1 MTPSEEEV
9 LNWLAERNLMPS
21 PELISHVT
29 SQPDGINILENSI
42 GSIRRPL
49 LFLGLSDLVVEESA
63 SYVLPKQSP
72 VVSNAPPVI
81 IRSQIEKSTA
91 DGSLQNFV
99 SLFND
104 RFRYLSRLLHRNPK
118 MRGAR
123 NLSYLNPGTEISC
136 IGMVSTIG
144 RRYNNKIKVTLE
156 DEFGQA
162 VVHLDDSDD
171 NPSYLVPDEIIGVN
185 GRVDRR
191 GRAIYSNEP
200 IVRPHWGR
208 VRESARADQPHTA
221 IFISD
226 IHLGSLTFHSKE
238 WKRFI
243 AWLNGNTDLYSN
255 WVPKGGYL
263 IINGD
268 IVDGIDSYPD
278 QKNDL
283 AIKDIWKQYE
293 TLADEVK
300 SMPSDLQIVILPGN
314 HDAVR
319 LMEPQLPL
327 PERVKKKFPPN
338 VTFTANPVSL
348 DIAGVNVL
356 CYHGKSLDD
365 LVSFP
370 GLSYEDPIALMK
382 ELIKR
387 RHLAPIYGG
396 KTPLASENKD
406 YLLIKDIPDIFVTGH
421 VHSCGVE
428 QYQGTLLMNP
438 GTWQAQT
445 SYQKMMGFQ
454 PNPCRAVAVNLQSL
468 RSDILDF
475 NF

>member
-1 MTPSEEEV
+1 LSPSEEEV

-21 PELISHVT
+21 PELVSHVT
-29 SQPDGINILENSI
+29 NQPDGITILENSV
-42 GSIRRPL
+42 GSITRPL
-49 LFLGLSDLVVEESA
+49 LFLGLSDLVEETIS
-63 SYVLPKQSP
+63 VQPPKQSP

-81 IRSQIEKSTA
+81 IKDQIEKSTA
-91 DGSLQNFV
+91 DGSLNNFV

-104 RFRYLSRLLHRNPK
+104 RLRHLSKLLYQNPK

-123 NLSYLNPGTEISC
+123 NLNYLDPGSEISC
-136 IGMVSTIG
+136 IGIVSSIG
-144 RRYNNKIKVTLE
+144 QRYNNRRKVILE
-156 DEFGQA
+156 DGIHQA
-162 VVHLDDSDD
+162 AVYLEDSDA
-171 NPSYLVPDEIIGVN
+171 NPLLLVPDEVIGVI

-200 IVRPHWGR
+200 IIRPHWGR
-208 VRESARADQPHTA
+208 VRESTRAEQPHTA
-221 IFISD
+221 LFVSD
-226 IHLGSLTFHSKE
+226 VHLGSLTFQSKE

-243 AWLNGNTDLYSN
+243 EWLNGNTDLYPD
-255 WVPKGGYL
+255 WVPNGGYL
-263 IINGD
+263 IIDGD

-278 QKNDL
+278 QEKDL
-283 AIKDIWKQYE
+283 AIKDVWVQYE
-293 TLADEVK
+293 TLADEIK
-300 SMPSDLQIVILPGN
+300 NMPSDLQIVILPGN

-327 PERVKKKFPPN
+327 PDHVKDKFPPN
-338 VTFTANPVSL
+338 VTFTANPVTI

-370 GLSYEDPIALMK
+370 GLSYEDPISLMK

-396 KTPLASENKD
+396 KTPLATENKD
-406 YLLIKDIPDIFVTGH
+406 YLVIKEVPDIFVTGH
-421 VHSCGVE
+421 VHSCGVD
-428 QYQGTLLMNP
+428 YYKGTLLINP

-454 PNPCRAVAVNLQSL
+454 PDPCRAVAVNLQSL
-468 RSDILDF
+468 HSETLDF

>member
-29 SQPDGINILENSI
+29 NQPDGITILENSI
-42 GSIRRPL
+42 TSIARPL
-49 LFLGLSDLVVEESA
+49 LFLGLSDLVEEPI
-63 SYVLPKQSP
+63 LHHQPKQSP

-81 IRSQIEKSTA
+81 IKDQIEKSTA
-91 DGSLQNFV
+91 DGSLENFV

-104 RFRYLSRLLHRNPK
+104 RLTYLSRLLYQNPK

-123 NLSYLNPGTEISC
+123 RLNYLEPGTEISC
-136 IGMVSTIG
+136 IGIVSDIG
-144 RRYNNKIKVTLE
+144 QKYKNRRKIILE
-156 DEFGQA
+156 DGINQA
-162 VVHLDDSDD
+162 VVYLEDPDTA
-171 NPSYLVPDEIIGVN
+171 PLLLVPDEVIGVI

-200 IVRPHWGR
+200 IIRPHWGR
-208 VRESARADQPHTA
+208 ARESARAEQPHTA
-221 IFISD
+221 LFISD
-226 IHLGSLTFHSKE
+226 IHLGSLTFQSEE
-238 WKRFI
+238 WQRFI
-243 AWLNGNTDLYSN
+243 AWLNGNTDIYPD
-255 WVPKGGYL
+255 WIPKGGYL
-263 IINGD
+263 IIDGD

-278 QKNDL
+278 QEKDL
-283 AIKDIWKQYE
+283 AIKDVWEQYE
-293 TLADEVK
+293 TLANEIK
-300 SMPSDLQIVILPGN
+300 NMPSDLQIVILPGN

-319 LMEPQLPL
+319 LMDPQLSL
-327 PERVKKKFPPN
+327 PDRVKEKFPPN
-338 VTFTANPVSL
+338 VTFTANPVSI

-365 LVSFP
+365 LVSLP

-396 KTPLASENKD
+396 KTPVATENKD

-421 VHSCGVE
+421 VHSCGVDR
-428 QYQGTLLMNP
+428 YQGTLLINP

-454 PNPCRAVAVNLQSL
+454 PDPCRAVAVNLQSL
-468 RSDILDF
+468 HSEILDF

>member
-29 SQPDGINILENSI
+29 NQPDGITILENSI
-42 GSIRRPL
+42 TSITRPL
-49 LFLGLSDLVVEESA
+49 LFLGLSDLVEEPI
-63 SYVLPKQSP
+63 LHHQPKQSP

-81 IRSQIEKSTA
+81 IKDQIEKSTA
-91 DGSLQNFV
+91 DGSLENFV
-99 SLFND
+99 ALFND
-104 RFRYLSRLLHRNPK
+104 RLRYLSRLLYQNPK

-123 NLSYLNPGTEISC
+123 RLNHLEPGTEISC
-136 IGMVSTIG
+136 IGIVSDIG
-144 RRYNNKIKVTLE
+144 QKYKNRRKIILE
-156 DEFGQA
+156 DGINQA
-162 VVHLDDSDD
+162 VVYLEDPDTA
-171 NPSYLVPDEIIGVN
+171 PLLLVPDEVIGVI

-200 IVRPHWGR
+200 IIRPHWGR
-208 VRESARADQPHTA
+208 SRESARAEQPYTA
-221 IFISD
+221 LFISD
-226 IHLGSLTFHSKE
+226 IHLGSLTFQSEE
-238 WKRFI
+238 WQRFI
-243 AWLNGNTDLYSN
+243 AWLNGNTDIYPD
-255 WVPKGGYL
+255 WIPKGGYL
-263 IINGD
+263 IIDGD

-278 QKNDL
+278 QEKDL
-283 AIKDIWKQYE
+283 AIKDVWEQYE
-293 TLADEVK
+293 TLANEIK
-300 SMPSDLQIVILPGN
+300 NMPSDLQIVILPGN

-327 PERVKKKFPPN
+327 PDHVKEKFPPN
-338 VTFTANPVSL
+338 VTFTANPVSI

-365 LVSFP
+365 LVSLP
-370 GLSYEDPIALMK
+370 GLSYEDPITLMK

-396 KTPLASENKD
+396 KTPVATENKD

-421 VHSCGVE
+421 VHSCGTDY
-428 QYQGTLLMNP
+428 YQGSLLINP

-454 PNPCRAVAVNLQSL
+454 PVPCRAVAVNLQSL
-468 RSDILDF
+468 HSEILDF